1 MKNKEDSVVK
11 VAETN
16 PKFVGRGVALVDP
29 KVMENLNLSTGDV
42 IEIRGRK
49 KSYLLLW
56 SSQPTDYGTGL
67 IRVDGYT
74 RNNIGVGIDDRVTI
88 QKVSDIKKAEEVIL
102 SPTEELNIVGL
113 EEHLPGLLE
122 GRVIAKGDM
131 IPLNIMGRK
140 IGFVIT
146 SISPSLDAA
155 ASVIDSHLTEFII
168 GSVPKATTK
177 GGAVPRITYED
188 IGGLRNEV
196 QKVREMIELPL
207 RHPEIFERIGIEAP
221 KGVLLYGPPGT
232 GKTLLAK
239 AVANET
245 NANFYSIGGP
255 EIMSKFYGESEER
268 LRETFKEAQGNS
280 PSIIFIDE
288 IDSIAPKREEV
299 SGDVEKRVVSQLL
312 TLMDGI
318 EARGKLVVIGATN
331 RPNAIDP
338 ALRRPGR
345 FDREIEIGIPDEE
358 GRYDILQIHTRGM
371 PLTEDVDLQAIA
383 KVTHGFVGA
392 DLEALSKEA
401 AMRSLRRI
409 LPELNMEQ
417 SKIPVEVL
425 NKIKITNKDF
435 ENSLKDVQPSA
446 MREVQIQRPNIKWEE
461 IGGLTE
467 VKEELAE
474 AIEWP
479 LKHADL
485 FSKADVKPPKGLL
498 LYGPPGTGKTMIA
511 KAVATTSEANFIS
524 VKGPELLSKWV
535 GESEK
540 GVREIFRKARQAA
553 PCIVFF
559 DELDAV
565 APRRGRSK
573 GDAHV
578 TERVISQMLTEM
590 DGLEDLKGVVV
601 IGATNRPDIID
612 EALLRPGRFDR
623 ILEVPFPDKDAIKE
637 ILKIHTKKKPLDSAV
652 NLDSLVELTDGYTGA
667 DIAAIV
673 NAAAMSAIK
682 EHVASIN
689 ERDKKHRG
697 EAENKIAAA
706 TMAGEEDKEKKDL
719 KISMKHFEAAV
730 GKVKKKISAIS
741 DPNLI

>member
-1 MKNKEDSVVK
+1 MKNNDNNLTLK

-16 PKFVGRGVALVDP
+16 PKFVGRGIALIDP
-29 KVMENLNLSTGDV
+29 KVMEELNLATGDV
-42 IEIRGRK
+42 IEITGHRK
-49 KSYLLLW
+49 KSYVLLW
-56 SSQPTDYGTGL
+56 SSQPTDYGKRL
-67 IRVDGYT
+67 IRIDGYT
-74 RNNIGVGIDDRVTI
+74 RSNISVGIDDKVTI
-88 QKVSDIKKAEEVIL
+88 SKVNNVKKAEQVIL

-113 EEHLPGLLE
+113 EEHLPELLE
-122 GRVIAKGDM
+122 GRVVAKGDT

-146 SISPSLDAA
+146 STTPLDAA
-155 ASVIDSHLTEFII
+155 SLIDSQTEFII
-168 GSVPKATTK
+168 GAVPKASAK
-177 GGAVPRITYED
+177 GVPRVTYED
-188 IGGLRNEV
+188 IGGLKNEV

-268 LRETFKEAQGNS
+268 LRETFKQAQENA

-318 EARGKLVVIGATN
+318 GSRGKLVVIGATN
-331 RPNAIDP
+331 RPDALDP

-345 FDREIEIGIPDEE
+345 FDREIEIGIPDQE
-358 GRYDILQIHTRGM
+358 GRFDILQIHTRGM
-371 PLTEDVDLQAIA
+371 PLTEDVNLESFA
-383 KVTHGFVGA
+383 KITHGFVGA

-409 LPELNMEQ
+409 LPEINMEQ
-417 SKIPVEVL
+417 TKIPVEVL
-425 NKIKITNKDF
+425 NKIKITHKDF
-435 ENSLKDVQPSA
+435 EDALKDVQPSA
-446 MREVQIQRPNIKWEE
+446 LREVHVQRPNITWDQ
-461 IGGLTE
+461 IGGLNE
-467 VKEELAE
+467 VKSELAE

-479 LKHADL
+479 LKYADL
-485 FSKADVKPPKGLL
+485 FDQADVKPPKGLL

-511 KAVATTSEANFIS
+511 KAVAATSEANFIS
-524 VKGPELLSKWV
+524 VKGPELISKWV

-540 GVREIFRKARQAA
+540 AIRETFRKARQAS
-553 PCIVFF
+553 PCVIFF

-565 APRRGRSK
+565 APRRGGSE
-573 GDAHV
+573 GDSHV
-578 TERVISQMLTEM
+578 TERVISQMLTEL

-601 IGATNRPDIID
+601 IGASNRPDIID

-623 ILEVPFPDKDAIKE
+623 ILEVPVPDKESRRE
-637 ILKIHTKKKPLDSAV
+637 ILKIHTSKKPLDHDTV
-652 NLDSLVELTDGYTGA
+652 NIDKLVELTEGYTGA
-667 DIAAIV
+667 DIAAMV

-682 EHVASIN
+682 EHMMTSVNN
-689 ERDKKHRG
+689 ENDIK
-697 EAENKIAAA
+697 
-706 TMAGEEDKEKKDL
+706 EETRAKTREYIKEKEQQKPKL
-719 KISMKHFEAAV
+719 KISMKHFESALQ
-730 GKVKKKISAIS
+730 KIKKKNRATIDNQS
-741 DPNLI
+741 LI

>member
-1 MKNKEDSVVK
+1 MKNNDNNNLTLK

-16 PKFVGRGVALVDP
+16 PKFVGRGIALIDP
-29 KVMENLNLSTGDV
+29 KVMEELNLATGDV
-42 IEIRGRK
+42 IEITGHKK
-49 KSYLLLW
+49 KSYVLLW
-56 SSQPTDYGTGL
+56 SSQPTDYGKRL
-67 IRVDGYT
+67 IRIDGYT
-74 RNNIGVGIDDRVTI
+74 RSNISVGIDDKVTI
-88 QKVSDIKKAEEVIL
+88 SKVNNVKKAEQVIL

-113 EEHLPGLLE
+113 EEHLPELLE
-122 GRVIAKGDM
+122 GRVVAKGDT

-146 SISPSLDAA
+146 STTPLDAA
-155 ASVIDSHLTEFII
+155 SLIHSQTEFII
-168 GSVPKATTK
+168 GAVPKASAK
-177 GGAVPRITYED
+177 GVPRVTYED
-188 IGGLRNEV
+188 IGGLKNEV

-268 LRETFKEAQGNS
+268 LRETFKQAQENA

-312 TLMDGI
+312 TLMDGLGS
-318 EARGKLVVIGATN
+318 RGKLVVIGATN
-331 RPNAIDP
+331 RPDALDP

-345 FDREIEIGIPDEE
+345 FDREIEIGIPDQE
-358 GRYDILQIHTRGM
+358 GRFDILQIHTRGM
-371 PLTEDVDLQAIA
+371 PLTEDVNLESFA
-383 KVTHGFVGA
+383 KITHGFVGA

-409 LPELNMEQ
+409 LPEINMEQ
-417 SKIPVEVL
+417 TKIPVEVL
-425 NKIKITNKDF
+425 NKIKITHKDF
-435 ENSLKDVQPSA
+435 EDALKDVQPSA
-446 MREVQIQRPNIKWEE
+446 LREVHVQRPNITWDQ
-461 IGGLTE
+461 IGGLNE
-467 VKEELAE
+467 VKSELAE

-479 LKHADL
+479 LKYADL
-485 FSKADVKPPKGLL
+485 FDQADVKPPKGLL

-511 KAVATTSEANFIS
+511 KAVAATSEANFIS
-524 VKGPELLSKWV
+524 VKGPELISKWV

-540 GVREIFRKARQAA
+540 AIRETFRKARQAS
-553 PCIVFF
+553 PCVIFF

-565 APRRGRSK
+565 APRRGGSE
-573 GDAHV
+573 GDSHV
-578 TERVISQMLTEM
+578 TERVISQMLTEL

-601 IGATNRPDIID
+601 IGASNRPDIID

-623 ILEVPFPDKDAIKE
+623 ILEVPVPDKESRRE
-637 ILKIHTKKKPLDSAV
+637 ILKIHTSKKPLDHDTV
-652 NLDSLVELTDGYTGA
+652 NIDKLVELTEGYTGA
-667 DIAAIV
+667 DIAAMV

-682 EHVASIN
+682 EHMITSVNN
-689 ERDKKHRG
+689 ENDIK
-697 EAENKIAAA
+697 
-706 TMAGEEDKEKKDL
+706 EETRAKMREYIKEKEQQKPKL
-719 KISMKHFEAAV
+719 KISMNHFESALQ
-730 GKVKKKISAIS
+730 KIKKKNRATIDNQS
-741 DPNLI
+741 LV

>member
-1 MKNKEDSVVK
+1 MKNNDNNLTLK

-16 PKFVGRGVALVDP
+16 PKFVGRGIALIDP
-29 KVMENLNLSTGDV
+29 KVMEELNLATGDV
-42 IEIRGRK
+42 IEITGHKK
-49 KSYLLLW
+49 KSYVLLW
-56 SSQPTDYGTGL
+56 SSQPTDYGKKL
-67 IRVDGYT
+67 IRIDGYT
-74 RNNIGVGIDDRVTI
+74 RSNISVGIDDKVTI
-88 QKVSDIKKAEEVIL
+88 SKVNNVKKAEQVIL

-113 EEHLPGLLE
+113 EEHLPELLE
-122 GRVIAKGDM
+122 GRVVAKGDT

-146 SISPSLDAA
+146 STTPLDAA
-155 ASVIDSHLTEFII
+155 SLIDSQTEFII
-168 GSVPKATTK
+168 GAVPKASAK
-177 GGAVPRITYED
+177 GVPRVTYED
-188 IGGLRNEV
+188 IGGLKNEV

-268 LRETFKEAQGNS
+268 LRETFKQAQENA

-318 EARGKLVVIGATN
+318 GSRGKLVVIGATN
-331 RPNAIDP
+331 RPDALDP

-345 FDREIEIGIPDEE
+345 FDREIEIGIPDQE
-358 GRYDILQIHTRGM
+358 GRFDILQIHTRGM
-371 PLTEDVDLQAIA
+371 PLTEDVNLESFA
-383 KVTHGFVGA
+383 KITHGFVGA

-409 LPELNMEQ
+409 LPEINMEQ
-417 SKIPVEVL
+417 TKIPVEVL
-425 NKIKITNKDF
+425 NKIKITHKDF
-435 ENSLKDVQPSA
+435 EDALKDVQPSA
-446 MREVQIQRPNIKWEE
+446 LREVHVQRPNITWDQ
-461 IGGLTE
+461 IGGLNE
-467 VKEELAE
+467 VKSELAE

-479 LKHADL
+479 LKYADL
-485 FSKADVKPPKGLL
+485 FDQADVKPPKGLL

-511 KAVATTSEANFIS
+511 KAVAATSEANFIS
-524 VKGPELLSKWV
+524 IKGPELISKWV

-540 GVREIFRKARQAA
+540 AIRETFRKARQAS
-553 PCIVFF
+553 PCVIFF

-565 APRRGRSK
+565 APRRGGSE
-573 GDAHV
+573 GDSHV
-578 TERVISQMLTEM
+578 TERVISQMLTEL

-623 ILEVPFPDKDAIKE
+623 ILEVPVPDKESRRE
-637 ILKIHTKKKPLDSAV
+637 ILKIHTSKKPLDYDTV
-652 NLDSLVELTDGYTGA
+652 NIDKLVELTEGYTGA
-667 DIAAIV
+667 DIAAMV

-682 EHVASIN
+682 EHMMTSVNN
-689 ERDKKHRG
+689 ENDIK
-697 EAENKIAAA
+697 
-706 TMAGEEDKEKKDL
+706 EETRAKTREYIKEKEQQKPKL
-719 KISMKHFEAAV
+719 KISMNHFESALQ
-730 GKVKKKISAIS
+730 KIKKKNRATIDNQS
-741 DPNLI
+741 LV